1 MSVYVPEPYAPS
13 GAALTAWA
21 ALTGG
26 RLVDPANLAG
36 VAEIAARFA
45 VSRRA
50 VGYWVTTDGFP
61 APLATLAAGPVY
73 DLTEVEDWRE
83 ARS

>member
-1 MSVYVPEPYAPS
+1 MSVHVPESYAPS
-13 GAALTAWA
+13 GAMLAAWA
-21 ALTGG
+21 GLTGA

-36 VAEIAARFA
+36 VAEIATRFG

-50 VGYWVTTDGFP
+50 VGYWVTADGFP
-61 APLATLAAGPVY
+61 DPVATLAAGPVY

-83 ARS
+83 ARA